1 MYSWSTFCKIPCLE
15 VEMLAN
21 RDTVAFQNETYLLHQ
36 TCFERIPIYDCP
48 HFGPMQ
54 PKINHKDQDKSLHLL
69 TFLLWQL
76 KIYGYLWN
84 TFKTILIIKP
94 ITIMRPRRK
103 NDHNKFFITPRL
115 FFLVVLLVC
124 VCSMMEADGTKDTNK
139 ELIMNDWQYWKY
151 HTNMTARRLTRQ
163 ILHTQN

>member
-1 MYSWSTFCKIPCLE
+1 MYSWSKFCKIPSLE

-48 HFGPMQ
+48 HFGPVQ
-54 PKINHKDQDKSLHLL
+54 PKINRIYML
-69 TFLLWQL
+69 TSFINLTSDILFLLWQL

-103 NDHNKFFITPRL
+103 NDHNRFFITPRL
-115 FFLVVLLVC
+115 LFLMALLVC
-124 VCSMMEADGTKDTNK
+124 VCSMMEADGTKDTNR
-139 ELIMNDWQYWKY
+139 ELIMKDW
-151 HTNMTARRLTRQ
+151 
-163 ILHTQN
+163 